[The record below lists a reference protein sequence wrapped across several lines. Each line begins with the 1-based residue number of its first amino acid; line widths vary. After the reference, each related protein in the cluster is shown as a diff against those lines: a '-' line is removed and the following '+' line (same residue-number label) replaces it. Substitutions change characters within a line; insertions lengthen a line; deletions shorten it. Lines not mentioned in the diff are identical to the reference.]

1 MNNLKLV
8 VAVIT
13 GEIYLTRIL
22 KNGNMS
28 DKNKEVTNEAVV
40 TVMEWFMWHKHH
52 TINSKKTNGEKVW
65 LFFTED
71 KEKAERIHAILK
83 EGENNENE

>member
-8 VAVIT
+8 VAAIS

-22 KNGNMS
+22 KNGTMS
-28 DKNKEVTNEAVV
+28 EKKREVTTEAVT

-52 TINSKKTNGEKVW
+52 TINSKKANGEKVW

-71 KEKAERIHAILK
+71 KEKAKQIHEILK
-83 EGENNENE
+83 EGETDENK